1 MSPGLISDTPSGVPV
16 MRMSPGSI
24 VMYRVTYETRNGREK
39 IMFDVFPDCLTSPLT
54 VSSRSRS

>member
-1 MSPGLISDTPSGVPV
+1 
-16 MRMSPGSI
+16 MRMSPDSI

-54 VSSRSRS
+54 VNSRSRS